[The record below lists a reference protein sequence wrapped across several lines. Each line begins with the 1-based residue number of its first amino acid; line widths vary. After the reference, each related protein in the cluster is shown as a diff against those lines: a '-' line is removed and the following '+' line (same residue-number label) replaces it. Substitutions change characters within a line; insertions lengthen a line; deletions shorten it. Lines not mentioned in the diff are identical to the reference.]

1 MFVFSTKGEW
11 NNFTKIENKKHGI
24 INTNPHKKNEHYP
37 GNLFIPSS
45 HIHRRLEDFLR
56 DLKLMGFSHRKKDP
70 KSIPKASMSL

>member
-1 MFVFSTKGEW
+1 MFVFLTKGEW

-45 HIHRRLEDFLR
+45 HIHRRLQDFLR
-56 DLKLMGFSHRKKDP
+56 GFKTYGVFTKEKKT
-70 KSIPKASMSL
+70 